1 MVWSFTANPT
11 GYSDSQTIRLRER
24 IKDEDVEKA
33 KEAVQTGQGQV
44 SGETDVIKPGD
55 FKIEMDEKQADKD
68 VTAAAKQCLLFGIRT
83 AHQLSQTYPAYTKDK
98 QKLIKKKTNEKE
110 TFLIAQFQYVRVS
123 LSACVS
129 VSVYLLNVIRSAR
142 TTVQLNE
149 QTTAN
154 FVLSTLNY
162 YYTDCKDNI

>member
-1 MVWSFTANPT
+1 
-11 GYSDSQTIRLRER
+11 
-24 IKDEDVEKA
+24 
-33 KEAVQTGQGQV
+33 
-44 SGETDVIKPGD
+44 
-55 FKIEMDEKQADKD
+55 MDEKQADKD

-110 TFLIAQFQYVRVS
+110 TFLIAQFQYVRAS

-162 YYTDCKDNI
+162 YYTDCKDNIWLVDQLHNSITVVPTDASTWHF